1 MGAKKPVGKAA
12 EGARKSLKASKKV
25 KKIKK
30 ELPAKT
36 SVSKSGT
43 EKTSKSNDTKPS
55 KNSAKEKSGVKL
67 PKKSNQVSLKNR
79 VNEVLNKDKEPQVCP
94 SPPLVKVKSIL
105 ISQPQPKEA
114 EKNPYVL
121 LSEKYNLE
129 PVFCQFIKSV
139 PLTPPEFRSQKI
151 DIAEHG
157 AVILTSKIALEFFFK
172 ICQENR
178 VTVSEDMKYF
188 CINEQTAFYLQKF
201 INYKK
206 RKVFY
211 GNGSLADLVDVIKKN
226 ANEKFLV
233 PLNENHRGEKI
244 LEMLDVIGVNYTKGV
259 FYRTISACVNEKIK
273 NVKDFDILVF
283 FTPAG
288 IKSLKE
294 NYPDFKQGDTRI
306 AAFGKAAGNAVNEA
320 GLRLDIYAPTPE
332 HPSMVSALE
341 SYIKKVNKR

>member
-1 MGAKKPVGKAA
+1 MGAKKTVRKAA
-12 EGARKSLKASKKV
+12 EGASKTLKTSKKV
-25 KKIKK
+25 KKNKK
-30 ELPAKT
+30 ELSKKP
-36 SVSKSGT
+36 SVSKPVID
-43 EKTSKSNDTKPS
+43 KTIKAKDTKP
-55 KNSAKEKSGVKL
+55 AKEMKEVKL
-67 PKKSNQVSLKNR
+67 PKKNNQVSLKNR

-114 EKNPYVL
+114 EKNPYIL

-139 PLTPPEFRSQKI
+139 PLTPPEFRCQKI
-151 DIAEHG
+151 DISEHG

-233 PLNENHRGEKI
+233 PVNENHRGEKI
-244 LEMLDVIGVNYTKGV
+244 LEMLDLIGVNYTKGV
-259 FYRTISACVNEKIK
+259 FYRTVSACVNEKIK

-294 NYPDFKQGDTRI
+294 NYPGFKQGETRI

-341 SYIKKVNKR
+341 AYIKKVNKR